1 MSAPSAPLPDRGAD
15 EARLLRWADAG
26 GTWRVVAGTPT
37 RVTVALLTC
46 DGGEEME
53 RFDSAEPALIK
64 RLSADGAGCLEGSAQ
79 PTTQEEA

>member
-1 MSAPSAPLPDRGAD
+1 M
-15 EARLLRWADAG
+15 
-26 GTWRVVAGTPT
+26 
-37 RVTVALLTC
+37 ALLTC